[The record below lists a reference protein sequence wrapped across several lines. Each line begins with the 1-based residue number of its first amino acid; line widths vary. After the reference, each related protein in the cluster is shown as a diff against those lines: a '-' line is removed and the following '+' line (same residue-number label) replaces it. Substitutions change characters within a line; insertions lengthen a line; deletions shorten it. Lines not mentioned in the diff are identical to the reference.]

1 MFSHLERFGENWPMP
16 QARQGLD
23 PFKICK
29 SRVNQ
34 IIFALKASR
43 KLRADVDGGG
53 AGSVRNFVSRRR
65 LSSEQF
71 EEEAGRQL
79 INWPP
84 SSKMC
89 QPIPGPGVRAGS
101 ETTSEF
107 YFLFFWNR
115 NLTLQKITGKTP
127 EVRSNKRRREEEK
140 REQREERKE
149 KEERSWKTMEHRGT
163 SWIIMDALRNENWM
177 KIDRD

>member
-1 MFSHLERFGENWPMP
+1 MFRHLERFGENRPMP

-65 LSSEQF
+65 LRREQF
-71 EEEAGRQL
+71 EEGAGRQL

-115 NLTLQKITGKTP
+115 NLTLQTTTNWDIFLAHKLASAAQLQDVLSQPIPG
-127 EVRSNKRRREEEK
+127 VRAAGAS
-140 REQREERKE
+140 
-149 KEERSWKTMEHRGT
+149 S
-163 SWIIMDALRNENWM
+163 
-177 KIDRD
+177 